1 MEPIYNVERE
11 VDTVINNF
19 NEFSKHSNDNL
30 SNLISSV
37 QNLKEDFDESCKFS
51 LFYQLNWPK

>member
-19 NEFSKHSNDNL
+19 NEFSKHCNDNL
-30 SNLISSV
+30 TNLIRSV
-37 QNLKEDFDESCKFS
+37 QNIKEDFNESCKFIC
-51 LFYQLNWPK
+51 F